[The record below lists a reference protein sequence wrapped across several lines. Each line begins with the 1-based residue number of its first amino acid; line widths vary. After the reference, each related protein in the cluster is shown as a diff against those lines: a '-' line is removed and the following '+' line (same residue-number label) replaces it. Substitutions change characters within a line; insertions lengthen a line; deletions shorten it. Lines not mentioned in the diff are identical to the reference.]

1 MAAVEGILVIVI
13 VIVVVVIVIVIVVVV
28 VRVVVVVVVSA
39 KGKLLSRGPIR
50 YQIISRT
57 DLLPAH
63 VCAILC
69 GSKTVPLPREKP
81 RPLRSGWALAGVSVE
96 ATGLSELAA
105 HSPIPSDLS
114 CAPIFPQTDREPALW
129 QKSWA
134 GW

>member
-1 MAAVEGILVIVI
+1 MAAVEGVLI
-13 VIVVVVIVIVIVVVV
+13 IVIVIVVVV
-28 VRVVVVVVVSA
+28 VGVRVVVVVVSA
-39 KGKLLSRGPIR
+39 KGKLLSREPTR

-81 RPLRSGWALAGVSVE
+81 RPLRSGWALAGASVE

-105 HSPIPSDLS
+105 HSPIPSDPS